1 MMMNRSQKAVLTEYI
16 PLRLDT
22 LPCSDEDDRAM
33 LTDEDEGGVS
43 RAEEG
48 SDVGL

>member
-1 MMMNRSQKAVLTEYI
+1 MTLEGSAEYI

-22 LPCSDEDDRAM
+22 LPCSDEEDRAM
-33 LTDEDEGGVS
+33 AIDEEEGVS

-48 SDVGL
+48 SDVGLWRWLWL

>member
-1 MMMNRSQKAVLTEYI
+1 MMMMNRSQKAALIEYI

-33 LTDEDEGGVS
+33 PTDEDEGVS